1 MSAKKETVG
10 YTVTVAFLVCLVCAI
25 VVSVAAVSLRSTQ
38 KLNAELD
45 MKTNILAAAS
55 LLEPGKTV
63 EESFEQIETRVIN
76 LETGAFADDID
87 PATFDQR
94 KAAGDPARSQALD
107 DDPAGIIRQEDHSL
121 VYIVRDAQG
130 GVDKVIL
137 PIRGYGL
144 WSTLY
149 GFVALESDLNT
160 IAGLGFYEHGET
172 PGLGGEVDNPKW
184 KSQWPGKQVYDDS
197 GVEITVTKAGVAKAD
212 NPYQVDGL
220 SGATLTTRGVDNFVK
235 FWLGERGFQPFL
247 QNLAAGEA

>member
-45 MKTNILAAAS
+45 MKTNILASAD

-63 EESFEQIETRVIN
+63 EESFEQIETRVID
-76 LETGAFADDID
+76 LETGKFADDID
-87 PATFDQR
+87 AATFDQR
-94 KAAGDPARSQALD
+94 KAASDPARSEKLS
-107 DDPAGIIRQEDHSL
+107 DDPAGIIRQENHSL
-121 VYIVRDAQG
+121 VYIVRDTAG
-130 GVDKVIL
+130 EVDKVIL

-172 PGLGGEVDNPKW
+172 PGLGGEVDNERW
-184 KSQWPGKQVYDDS
+184 KAQWPGKQVYLDGD
-197 GVEITVTKAGVAKAD
+197 VEITITKGGAAD
-212 NPYQVDGL
+212 ASSPYEVDGL